1 MYLLR
6 DGLGGASPTFSRGL
20 TEHKTR
26 AVPMFCG
33 PRKREAHAMPALE
46 IHDQMF
52 EPAEVHALALRYGLA
67 GIDVQRAEFHAQPER
82 HRSLYVAAAVTET
95 LRAERFGPQVS

>member
-1 MYLLR
+1 MLALENHHQVFE
-6 DGLGGASPTFSRGL
+6 SQ
-20 TEHKTR
+20 
-26 AVPMFCG
+26 
-33 PRKREAHAMPALE
+33 EAHALE
-46 IHDQMF
+46 
-52 EPAEVHALALRYGLA
+52 LRYGLA